1 MAKVLDSFE
10 RWENQGLLKS
20 KLRTVEE
27 LIGKN
32 VTQEKI
38 AKVIGISEKTLQKL
52 KNKHVEFA
60 RAFSK
65 GELDLK
71 DNLIG
76 AIYKKAMGFEHEDI
90 QTQMEDHNG
99 KPKKKIVKT
108 MKYYP
113 PDLNSA
119 KYLLIIKFGRSFN
132 EKKDELDL
140 MERRI
145 DEKQDEWTNE
155 HGSLEEDKSDA

>member
-1 MAKVLDSFE
+1 LAKVLDSFE

>member
-1 MAKVLDSFE
+1 LAKVLDSFE
-10 RWENQGLLKS
+10 RWENQGLLKN
-20 KLRTVEE
+20 KLKTIEE
-27 LIGKN
+27 LVGKN
-32 VTQEKI
+32 VSQKKI

-52 KNKHVEFA
+52 KIKHVEFA

-76 AIYKKAMGFEHEDI
+76 AIYKKAIGFEHEDI

-140 MERRI
+140 MERRF
-145 DEKQDEWTNE
+145 DEKEDEWTNE
-155 HGSLEEDKSDA
+155 HSALEEDKNEV

>member
-10 RWENQGLLKS
+10 RWENQGLLKN
-20 KLRTVEE
+20 KLKIIEE
-27 LIGKN
+27 LVAKN

-65 GELDLK
+65 GQLDLK

-113 PDLNSA
+113 PDLNAA

-145 DEKQDEWTNE
+145 DEKENEWTNE
-155 HGSLEEDKSDA
+155 QNSYKEVNHEF